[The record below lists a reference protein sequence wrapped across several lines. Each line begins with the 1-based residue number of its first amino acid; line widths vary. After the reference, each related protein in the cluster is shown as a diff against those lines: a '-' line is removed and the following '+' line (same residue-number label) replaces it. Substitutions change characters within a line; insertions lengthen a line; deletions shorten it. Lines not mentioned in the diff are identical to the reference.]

1 MTSKL
6 TVVLLMFLLIAL
18 IYLFYILY
26 LTLFK
31 NKHVEHF
38 DSPETYD
45 ADLNVMNVFEKVLN
59 RKATDSEIA
68 KYRKYKNE
76 QDILINVI
84 KDYDIGKKDKVQP
97 EMIIEEHVTM
107 PTNRKI
113 EKYIEDPTDS
123 KICIKKD
130 VLNKF
135 LGDID
140 EKIAFLRQIVA

>member
-6 TVVLLMFLLIAL
+6 TVVLLMFLILAL

-45 ADLNVMNVFEKVLN
+45 ADMNVMNVFEKVLN

-68 KYRKYKNE
+68 KYRNYKNE

-84 KDYDIGKKDKVQP
+84 KDYDIGKKNKVKP
-97 EMIIEEHVTM
+97 EMIIEEHITM
-107 PTNRKI
+107 QSSKI
-113 EKYIEDPTDS
+113 EKYVEDPIES
-123 KICIKKD
+123 QICIKKD

-135 LGDID
+135 LSDID
-140 EKIAFLRQIVA
+140 DRMAFIRQMIA